1 MKTLSYFSTKNFG
14 LFLFM
19 PLAVIVST
27 TQVWAEESCL
37 SGNKENGNLVT
48 QLNLAKAKSPI
59 TEIIYKQYK
68 LKDPAKV
75 EASTACLACTES
87 EKLMDPPK
95 QIQGLSNELNGAPN
109 APTLLFK
116 SACLAASNT
125 FDTGTNEIMCPNG
138 EKLKS
143 KNPSRD
149 GLCINNEIM
158 TYQNAVISS
167 FLSCAKRSGL
177 TTFSATSLYKM
188 FSVESAFKPQY
199 ASRGGT
205 GMSQLTGIFVD
216 DIHQPWRGRKF
227 LDKIAKSDLQECEA
241 AKLIAQEDL
250 NSKPKISD
258 ACSFIQT
265 GKGFERNILYG
276 LIGMANSWEKDIEPK
291 LRSYLER
298 NKGNPLT
305 EEIKEVALINAYG
318 HGGRVAAR
326 ALVARLDGTTP
337 EQFLASV
344 KKPISFTRT
353 LKNGKSSKVTL
364 NGYSLGMNKR
374 QDQIKAKLA
383 EPIKSEYASKGAS
396 ACINQ

>member
-1 MKTLSYFSTKNFG
+1 MKTLSYFSLKNQY
-14 LFLFM
+14 LFFFM
-19 PLAVIVST
+19 PLAVLVST
-27 TQVWAEESCL
+27 NRAWAAESCL
-37 SGNKENGNLVT
+37 SGNKENGNLIT

-59 TEIIYKQYK
+59 TEIIYKQYN
-68 LKDPAKV
+68 LKDIAKV
-75 EASTACLACTES
+75 EASTPCLECTNS
-87 EKLMDPPK
+87 EKLMEQPK
-95 QIQGLSNELNGAPN
+95 QIEGLSSELNGAPR
-109 APTLLFK
+109 APKLLFK
-116 SACLAASNT
+116 AECLAASNT

-138 EKLKS
+138 EKLRS

-199 ASRGGT
+199 SSRGGT
-205 GMSQLTGIFVD
+205 GMSQLTGIFVE

-227 LDKIAKSDLQECEA
+227 LDKIAKSDLQECDA

-250 NSKPKISD
+250 NSKPNISNT
-258 ACSFIQT
+258 CSFMQT

-291 LRSYLER
+291 LRSYLAKNE
-298 NKGNPLT
+298 NNPLT

-326 ALVARLDGTTP
+326 ALVARLDGTSP
-337 EQFLASV
+337 EQFLAAV
-344 KKPISFTRT
+344 KKPISFSRT
-353 LKNGKSSKVTL
+353 LKNGKTSKVTL

-374 QDQIKAKLA
+374 QDQIKAKLS
-383 EPIKSEYASKGAS
+383 EPIKTEYASKGAA